1 MQHREHSYIEERKMM
16 RKVIPGG
23 ALALATLTIA
33 AGPAP
38 MEWNVDVPHTGVE
51 FSVNHFFT
59 PVSGK
64 FDAYEI
70 DLMFDEENPANSAVS
85 VRIDVESVNTGNER
99 RDNHLRSGDFFEVDT
114 YGVIT
119 FESES
124 VRAVGADQLLV
135 RGPLTIKGVTRE
147 VELPIRILGIKEIPA
162 EMQEMLGGVEKVA
175 SFTTELVI
183 DRSDYG
189 VGVGSWAAA
198 LVVGHEVTIDI
209 AVEANR

>member
-1 MQHREHSYIEERKMM
+1 MM
-16 RKVIPGG
+16 RKLISGG
-23 ALALATLTIA
+23 ALALATMTIA

-38 MEWNVDVPHTGVE
+38 VAWNVDAPHSGVE
-51 FSVNHFFT
+51 FSVKHFFT
-59 PVSGK
+59 PVTGE
-64 FDAYEI
+64 FEDYEVE
-70 DLMFDEENPANSAVS
+70 LMFDRENPQNSSVS
-85 VRIDVESVNTGNER
+85 VRIVVNSVNTGNEDR
-99 RDNHLRSGDFFEVDT
+99 NTHLKSGDFFEADR

-135 RGPLTIKGVTRE
+135 RGPLTIKGQTHQ
-147 VELPIRILGIKEIPA
+147 VELPITLLGVKDIPE
-162 EMQEMLGGVEKVA
+162 EMRAMLGGVEQVA
-175 SFTTELVI
+175 SFTTQLKI

-198 LVVGHEVTIDI
+198 MVVGHEVTINI